1 MARIEI
7 KDLKRSKHLTR
18 KEIAKVFGG
27 STSYYL
33 QINPSH
39 PELKNQLLKGYDTV
53 TLEGSQLISNLYQS
67 DPDRD
72 PENEMGHGT

>member
-7 KDLKRSKHLTR
+7 KDLKISKRLTR
-18 KEIAKVFGG
+18 KEISKVFGG
-27 STSYYL
+27 STSQYP

-39 PELKNQLLKGYDTV
+39 PELKNQLLNGFDTV
-53 TLEGSQLISNLYQS
+53 TLEGSQLISNFYQS

-72 PENEMGHGT
+72 PEDEMGHGT